1 MVREILQYIRYL
13 RIRML
18 MFPKGFKGYISL
30 RRVWA
35 EGGLLVRI
43 SDPRKGKL
51 KLQQLRALAP
61 AR

>member
-1 MVREILQYIRYL
+1 
-13 RIRML
+13 